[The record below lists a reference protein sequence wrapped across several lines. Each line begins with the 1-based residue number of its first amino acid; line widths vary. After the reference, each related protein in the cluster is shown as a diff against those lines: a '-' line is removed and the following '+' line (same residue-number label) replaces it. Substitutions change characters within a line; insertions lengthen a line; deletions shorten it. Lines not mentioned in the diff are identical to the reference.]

1 MQDIRI
7 ERRLAAVLAADV
19 VGYSHLMELD
29 EERTMSELRRH
40 RKEFLEPTVASHKGR
55 IFKLMGDG
63 ALAEFGSV
71 VDAVRCAVDIQR
83 GMAERTAA
91 SPEDRRIMFRLGLN
105 LGDLI
110 VEGED
115 FYGEGVNIA
124 SRLEGL
130 APPGGIACSAVV
142 RNQVGNKLDLAFV
155 DQGEKS
161 VKNIDQPVHVFFIE
175 VAEPVGQ
182 SAKPEVSG
190 MKSDKPSVAV
200 LPFTNMSG
208 DPEQE
213 YFADGIT
220 EDIITDLSKVS
231 GLFVL
236 GRNTVFTLK
245 GKAVNLEQV
254 AKQLGVS
261 YVLEGSVRKAGNRVR
276 INAQLIH
283 GTTGGHLWAD
293 RFDRDLTDIFAIQDE
308 ITHKIVDE
316 LKVALLPEER
326 KALAQ
331 QTTDNVEA
339 YTCYLKGREFFH
351 RSSRSSLAI
360 AKQMFSKAIAFDPLY
375 ARAYAGIA
383 DCDSFL
389 FLQYDEAVSV
399 VDILANC
406 SKALELDSE
415 LAEARASRGLALSVN
430 ANYAEAE
437 KEFRRAIEIDPNL
450 FEARYFFAR
459 SCYAQGKMAEAAEQY
474 EIAARLKP
482 DDFQAVSMLRQV
494 YHSLSDHAKERE
506 AARTGIVRAEAALAN
521 NPENA
526 RAAYLGAIA
535 LATVGEIERSRE
547 WAARAIAI
555 NPDDILTKYNIACLY
570 CFVGELDE
578 ALDVLIEIIP
588 HANHETKA
596 WIVQDTDFQPLH
608 AHPRWQSV
616 LELLKT

>member
-1 MQDIRI
+1 MQDSRI

-29 EERTMSELRRH
+29 EEGTMSELRRH
-40 RKEFLEPTVASHKGR
+40 RKEFLEPTVAKHKGR

-71 VDAVRCAVDIQR
+71 VDAVRCALDIQR
-83 GMAERTAA
+83 GMAERTAG
-91 SPEDRRIMFRLGLN
+91 SPDGRRIMFRLGLN

-124 SRLEGL
+124 ARLEGL

-142 RNQVGNKLDLAFV
+142 RNQVGNKLDIAFV
-155 DQGEKS
+155 DQGEKN
-161 VKNIDQPVHVFFIE
+161 VKNIDQPVHVFF
-175 VAEPVGQ
+175 VDLAGPLAQPVEQ
-182 SAKPEVSG
+182 EASS
-190 MKSDKPSVAV
+190 MKTDKPSVAV

-254 AKQLGVS
+254 AKQLGVA

-316 LKVALLPEER
+316 LRVALLPEER

-339 YTCYLKGREFFH
+339 YTSYLKGREFFH
-351 RSSRSSLAI
+351 RSSRSSLSI
-360 AKQMFSKAIAFDPLY
+360 AKQMFSKAIALDPLY

-406 SKALELDSE
+406 SKALELDGE

-430 ANYAEAE
+430 ADYAEAE

-459 SCYAQGKMAEAAEQY
+459 SCYAQGKLAEAAEQY

-482 DDFQAVSMLRQV
+482 DDFQAASMLRQV
-494 YHSLSDHAKERE
+494 YNALGDHAKEME
-506 AARTGIVRAEAALAN
+506 AARTSIARAELALAA

-526 RAAYLGAIA
+526 RAAYLGAIS
-535 LATVGEIERSRE
+535 LAMIGEMERSQE

-570 CFVGELDE
+570 CFLGKFDE
-578 ALDVLIEIIP
+578 AIDLLIEIIP
-588 HANHETKA
+588 RANHETKA
-596 WIVQDTDFQPLH
+596 WIVQDTDFVPLH
-608 AHPRWQSV
+608 GLPGWQTV
-616 LELLKT
+616 LKSLDT

>member
-1 MQDIRI
+1 MQDSRI

-83 GMAERTAA
+83 GMAERTVG

-110 VEGED
+110 VDGED

-142 RNQVGNKLDLAFV
+142 RNQVGNKLDIAFV
-155 DQGEKS
+155 DQGERN
-161 VKNIDQPVHVFFIE
+161 VKNIDQPVHVFFID
-175 VAEPVGQ
+175 VAGPVGQ
-182 SAKPEVSG
+182 GAKPEVSG
-190 MKSDKPSVAV
+190 VKSDKPSVAV

-236 GRNTVFTLK
+236 GRNTAFTLK
-245 GKAVNLEQV
+245 GKAVDLQQT
-254 AKQLGVS
+254 AKQFGVS

-276 INAQLIH
+276 ITAQLIQ
-283 GTTGGHLWAD
+283 GSNGGHLWAE

-308 ITHKIVDE
+308 IAHTIVDQ
-316 LKVALLPEER
+316 LKVALLPEESQ
-326 KALAQ
+326 AISQ
-331 QTTDNVEA
+331 PTTDNVEA
-339 YTCYLKGREFFH
+339 YTYYLKGREYFH
-351 RSSRSSLAI
+351 RSSKSSLGI
-360 AKQMFSKAIAFDPLY
+360 AKQMFRKAIALDPKY
-375 ARAYAGIA
+375 ARAYAGVA

-389 FLQYDEAVSV
+389 FLQY
-399 VDILANC
+399 
-406 SKALELDSE
+406 
-415 LAEARASRGLALSVN
+415 RRPFRSRTS
-430 ANYAEAE
+430 
-437 KEFRRAIEIDPNL
+437 
-450 FEARYFFAR
+450 
-459 SCYAQGKMAEAAEQY
+459 
-474 EIAARLKP
+474 
-482 DDFQAVSMLRQV
+482 LR
-494 YHSLSDHAKERE
+494 
-506 AARTGIVRAEAALAN
+506 
-521 NPENA
+521 P
-526 RAAYLGAIA
+526 
-535 LATVGEIERSRE
+535 ATVHLSWTAIWLRPARHAGWRCRWASTTLKLKGSFEGQSRS
-547 WAARAIAI
+547 A
-555 NPDDILTKYNIACLY
+555 LT
-570 CFVGELDE
+570 FSRH
-578 ALDVLIEIIP
+578 IISLP
-588 HANHETKA
+588 APAMCN
-596 WIVQDTDFQPLH
+596 
-608 AHPRWQSV
+608 RS
-616 LELLKT
+616 